1 MERNLVRSN
10 IIAGEDLSDGQFLC
24 VGVDGKKTGATG
36 DAVYGIVRVGA
47 AQGQPLEVVT
57 GGEYWVKVGE
67 AVVAGDYL
75 TGGAEGKAMKA
86 RFSVDFDNSEAVMD
100 RAFCIA
106 LEAGDADAVVRV
118 LIR

>member
-47 AQGQPLEVVT
+47 ASGQPLEVVT

-67 AVVAGDYL
+67 AVTAGDAL
-75 TGGAEGKAMKA
+75 TGGEDGKAVKA
-86 RFSVDFDNSEAVMD
+86 TAGSNFPFGV
-100 RAFCIA
+100 A
-106 LEAGDADAVVRV
+106 LEAGAADSVVRV